1 MMSSQKVNYDNNN
14 NNNNNNNCNNKTL
27 KVSIYIVHAFL
38 TLYPS

>member
-1 MMSSQKVNYDNNN
+1 MSSQKINYD